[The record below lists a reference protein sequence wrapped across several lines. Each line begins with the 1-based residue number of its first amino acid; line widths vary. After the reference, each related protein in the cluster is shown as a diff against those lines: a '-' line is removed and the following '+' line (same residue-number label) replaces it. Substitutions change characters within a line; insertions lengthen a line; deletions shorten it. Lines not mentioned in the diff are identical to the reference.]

1 MARIAIGRYL
11 WKKSVWVA
19 LGLPRC
25 CKMRRL
31 LWLIRLEY
39 QGWYFEKTKEAFLW
53 DSGMV
58 LKPGSRPTR
67 HPLALI
73 DPIGLAISR

>member
-1 MARIAIGRYL
+1 MADCHWSIPLKEVCLGGTGTSKVLQDATF
-11 WKKSVWVA
+11 A
-19 LGLPRC
+19 LADPFGIPR
-25 CKMRRL
+25 MVFR
-31 LWLIRLEY
+31 EN
-39 QGWYFEKTKEAFLW
+39 KEAFLW

>member
-1 MARIAIGRYL
+1 VGARGNVMARIAIGRYL

-39 QGWYFEKTKEAFLW
+39 QGWYFEKTRRRSCGILEWF
-53 DSGMV
+53 
-58 LKPGSRPTR
+58 
-67 HPLALI
+67 
-73 DPIGLAISR
+73 